1 MATQIKIR
9 RDSYANWFN
18 VNPTLGIGEPGYDTT
33 NRKLKIGDGTTL
45 WRALSYF
52 DDQVTDL
59 SAYAGDIVP
68 SVDVSQSIGSP
79 AKRWQKGFFSGNA
92 VYLGDI
98 KLSNNNGT
106 LVVQRVTNAGL
117 SNEAAVPSTPG
128 SVTTD
133 RLVNGASV
141 VSLLA
146 NGSIVTPAFT
156 IPSTPGTSGQVL
168 KWPGIGTTLVWGPD
182 NNSGTGGSGGASV
195 TTDATPPVAP
205 SLGDLWY
212 DTDSGR
218 IYIYFDS
225 SWVDANPALGS
236 SVDSITAGV
245 GLSGGT
251 ITSSGTIAIANTTVT
266 AGSYSL
272 ANITVNA
279 QGQITSASNGT
290 FPTFADV
297 AISGSYS
304 DLTNKPTI
312 PAAQIQSDWTQAS
325 NVALDFIKNKP
336 TLFSGSYADLTN
348 KPTIPSLTGY
358 ATETYVTTRG
368 YLTSVGTI
376 SYTDLTNKPTIPAAQ
391 VQSDWNAIS
400 GLGVVLNKP
409 ALFDGAYSSLSG
421 KPTLFS
427 GSYTDLTDKP
437 AIPAA
442 YSATS
447 INALSDV
454 DTATN
459 VPTAGQPLVWNAVSS
474 SWVPGSIVAAS
485 LTTLSDV
492 TITSPAP
499 GQVLK
504 YNGSSWINDVDAV
517 SGGAGVGSVTNV
529 SVASANGF
537 AGSVATSSSTPDI
550 TISTSITGILRGT
563 GIAITAATSGTDF
576 APGTSALTTGIVK
589 STTTTGALSIAVA
602 GTDYQAPIGT
612 ITGLVKGNGANALTA
627 AVTGTDYQA
636 PIGTI
641 SGIVKGNGANALTAA
656 INGTDYAPGTS
667 TLTTGIVKS
676 TTTTG
681 ALSIAVADTDYQT
694 PVSATGILKSSGV
707 SGNVTAATAGTDYQS
722 PVSATGILKSSGVS
736 GNVSAAVAGTD
747 YQSPVSATGILKSSG
762 VSGNVTAAVAGTDY
776 QSPIILTTTGSSGAA
791 TFISNT
797 LNIPQY
803 TVTATTVG
811 LGNVTNESKAT
822 MFTSPTFT
830 GTVTLGDVGSV
841 SITGG
846 TNGYVLSTNG
856 SGVLSWVAQSG
867 GSSSNTF
874 TTIAVAGQ
882 TSVEADS
889 TTDTLTLVAGT
900 NVTITTDATT
910 DTITINATGSGTG
923 ATSLDGL
930 SDVAITSAASGQVLV
945 YTGSNF
951 VNYSSRLFHQF
962 AYPAITALD
971 VTTNGLNTAY
981 LFNNQYSG
989 DDPTITASSGTTIAF
1004 NLNVTGHPF
1013 LIQTGGGVNYDTGL
1027 IHVAVDGTVSAG
1039 TNAQGKVSGTL
1050 YWQIPA
1056 TISGGYKYRCSI
1068 HSLMTG
1074 TITIQ
1079 SPTSPTFTAGTI
1091 NSMSIGATTRST
1103 GAFTTLAANSTATF
1117 TGAITANTVANN
1129 QSYTTTGAGTITI
1142 SSGTA
1147 GTINNMSIGATT
1159 RSTGAFTTLAANSAA
1174 TFTSSVTVQ
1183 QLTEVLNT
1191 KTAAT
1196 GTVTHDLST
1205 GAVFYHS
1212 SISANFTANFTNV
1225 PTTNNRTLSVVLIL
1239 SQGATAYLPTAVQI
1253 DGVGQ
1258 NILWQGAA
1266 YPAGTANKVDIISY
1280 TLINAGSWVILGSQ
1294 TIYGS
1299 AIL

>member
-133 RLVNGASV
+133 RLVNGASF

-168 KWPGIGTTLVWGPD
+168 KWPGIGSTLVWGPD
-182 NNSGTGGSGGASV
+182 NNSGTGGGVGANVSYNE
-195 TTDATPPVAP
+195 APPVAP

-212 DTDSGR
+212 DPVSGR
-218 IYIYFDS
+218 TYIYYDS
-225 SWVDANPALGS
+225 NWIDASPAS
-236 SVDSITAGV
+236 SFRVESVTAGA

-266 AGSYSL
+266 AGSYTL

-279 QGQITSASNGT
+279 RGQITSASNGT
-290 FPTFADV
+290 LPTFATV
-297 AISGSYS
+297 ATSGSYV

-376 SYTDLTNKPTIPAAQ
+376 SYTDLSNKPTIPAAQ

-409 ALFDGAYSSLSG
+409 TLFDGVYSSLSG

-485 LTTLSDV
+485 LSTLSGV

-504 YNGSSWINDVDAV
+504 YNGSIWINDVDAV

-537 AGSVATSSSTPDI
+537 AGSVATASSTPDI

-694 PVSATGILKSSGV
+694 PVSATGM
-707 SGNVTAATAGTDYQS
+707 
-722 PVSATGILKSSGVS
+722 LKSSGVS

-747 YQSPVSATGILKSSG
+747 YQAPIGTISGIVK
-762 VSGNVTAAVAGTDY
+762 GNGANALTAAVAGTDY
-776 QSPIILTTTGSSGAA
+776 QAPITLTTTGSSGAA
-791 TFISNT
+791 TFSSNT

-803 TVTATTVG
+803 TGGATAFSGLSDATSAALTVDEIYLQAITRLIVTPAGDSSSYSFDQYATPNPTIYAISGTTIAFDLAAVTGSHPFLIQTSGGVNYDTG
-811 LGNVTNESKAT
+811 LVHVSTAGVVSTGTNAQGKTSGTLYWKIPNSITGNYKYRCSVHSGMAGVIVIQSP
-822 MFTSPTFT
+822 TSPTFT
-830 GTVTLGDVGSV
+830 GTVTLQ
-841 SITGG
+841 
-846 TNGYVLSTNG
+846 
-856 SGVLSWVAQSG
+856 QS
-867 GSSSNTF
+867 
-874 TTIAVAGQ
+874 
-882 TSVEADS
+882 
-889 TTDTLTLVAGT
+889 
-900 NVTITTDATT
+900 
-910 DTITINATGSGTG
+910 
-923 ATSLDGL
+923 
-930 SDVAITSAASGQVLV
+930 
-945 YTGSNF
+945 
-951 VNYSSRLFHQF
+951 
-962 AYPAITALD
+962 
-971 VTTNGLNTAY
+971 
-981 LFNNQYSG
+981 
-989 DDPTITASSGTTIAF
+989 
-1004 NLNVTGHPF
+1004 
-1013 LIQTGGGVNYDTGL
+1013 
-1027 IHVAVDGTVSAG
+1027 
-1039 TNAQGKVSGTL
+1039 
-1050 YWQIPA
+1050 
-1056 TISGGYKYRCSI
+1056 
-1068 HSLMTG
+1068 
-1074 TITIQ
+1074 
-1079 SPTSPTFTAGTI
+1079 
-1091 NSMSIGATTRST
+1091 
-1103 GAFTTLAANSTATF
+1103 
-1117 TGAITANTVANN
+1117 
-1129 QSYTTTGAGTITI
+1129 
-1142 SSGTA
+1142 
-1147 GTINNMSIGATT
+1147 
-1159 RSTGAFTTLAANSAA
+1159 
-1174 TFTSSVTVQ
+1174 
-1183 QLTEVLNT
+1183 TEVLNT

-1196 GTVTHDLST
+1196 GTVAHDLST
-1205 GAVFYHS
+1205 GAIFYHS

-1225 PTTNNRTLSVVLIL
+1225 PTTDNRTLAVVLVL
-1239 SQGATAYLPTAVQI
+1239 SQGATARIPSAVQI
-1253 DGVGQ
+1253 DSVAQ
-1258 NILWQGAA
+1258 TIRWQGAVL
-1266 YPAGTANKVDIISY
+1266 PVGTASRVDVVSF
-1280 TLINAGSWVILGSQ
+1280 TLIR
-1294 TIYGS
+1294 TGS
-1299 AIL
+1299 AWTVIGALTTYGAPV